1 MLHKRLNE
9 YSMRIQIFVCR
20 RGSEVFQEQFKKMQ
34 NNLLPSS
41 ATVPIPAKFRV
52 NHHKRSSSVSKT
64 DNGASP
70 CVLRPQKAVPLCPTR
85 SKSFTASDH
94 MTGPRDS
101 LGERLSNSIEKA
113 RSSVNSE
120 DTRLASLLS
129 GKWYSGWKHSIYISI
144 PHV

>member
-1 MLHKRLNE
+1 
-9 YSMRIQIFVCR
+9 MRVNTVFVCR

-64 DNGASP
+64 DNDSSP
-70 CVLRPQKAVPLCPTR
+70 CVLRPQKPVPLCPTR
-85 SKSFTASDH
+85 SKSFTAQDH
-94 MTGPRDS
+94 VASTRDS
-101 LGERLSNSIEKA
+101 IGERLSSSIEKA

-120 DTRLASLLS
+120 DTRHASLLS
-129 GKWYSGWKHSIYISI
+129 GECNIS
-144 PHV
+144 